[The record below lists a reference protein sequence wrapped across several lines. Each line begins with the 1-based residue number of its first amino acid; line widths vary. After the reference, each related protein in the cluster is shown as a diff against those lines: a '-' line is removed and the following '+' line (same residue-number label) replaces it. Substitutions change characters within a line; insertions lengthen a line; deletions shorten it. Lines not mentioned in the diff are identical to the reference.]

1 MSDDRIADLETRL
14 MYQEQTIE
22 ELNSIVTR
30 QNLELSRIVSKIGK
44 LQGDIEQLQPLLGN
58 KQIDEGPPPHY

>member
-14 MYQEQTIE
+14 MYQEQMIE

-44 LQGDIEQLQPLLGN
+44 LQGDIEQLQPLLGS